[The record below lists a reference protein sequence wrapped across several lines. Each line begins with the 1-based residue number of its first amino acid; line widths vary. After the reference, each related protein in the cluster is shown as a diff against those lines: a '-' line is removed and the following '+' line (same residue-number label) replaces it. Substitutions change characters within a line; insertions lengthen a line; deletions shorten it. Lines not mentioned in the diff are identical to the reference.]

1 MALGNL
7 DEIYRDDVILDHRR
21 NPRNAARLKDADIAA
36 DGVNPFCGDEIHLQ
50 MRLDDGGRVA
60 EVGFQGEGCSI
71 NQATGSMLSEAIK
84 GLTLPQVEA
93 LSAKF
98 HEMMQ
103 GPEPPDEMLTALGDL
118 GSLSK
123 VRDFPVRI
131 KCALLAW
138 STLEDGVAAGR
149 G

>member
-1 MALGNL
+1 MTLTNL
-7 DEIYRDDVILDHRR
+7 DEIYRDDAILDHRR
-21 NPRNAARLKDADIAA
+21 RPRNPRRLDDADIVA

-50 MRLDDGGRVA
+50 MRLDAAGRIA

-84 GLTLPQVEA
+84 GLTPSEADA
-93 LSAKF
+93 LSADF
-98 HEMMQ
+98 HQMMQ
-103 GPEPPDEMLTALGDL
+103 APAPPAAARLDRLGDL
-118 GSLSK
+118 AALAK

-138 STLEDGVAAGR
+138 STLEDGLAGR
-149 G
+149 